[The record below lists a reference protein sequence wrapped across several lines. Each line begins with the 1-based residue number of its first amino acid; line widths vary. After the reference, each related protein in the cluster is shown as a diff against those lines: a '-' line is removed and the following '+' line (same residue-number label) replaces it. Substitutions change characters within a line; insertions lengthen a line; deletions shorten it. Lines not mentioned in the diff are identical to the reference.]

1 MKAVILSLLVVLV
14 APVLQVA
21 VVNGS
26 ALPGGGPDV
35 VLIGVVALAPLLR
48 PRPEARGLPERGAA
62 GGGAGAFLG
71 FAAGLAA
78 DIAPPADHTIGRLAL
93 VLCLAGWACT
103 RLTSGATAGRRAVV
117 ATAVALGAA
126 LAGGVLAALLDG
138 TPWGTALAPGALAW
152 TAGLAALVTAALALL
167 PRRRSFGR
175 VRRPRD
181 RPRDPY
187 APGRRLA

>member
-1 MKAVILSLLVVLV
+1 MKAVVLSLLVVLV

-21 VVNGS
+21 VVNGL

-35 VLIGVVALAPLLR
+35 VLVGVVALAPLLR
-48 PRPEARGLPERGAA
+48 PRAA

-93 VLCLAGWACT
+93 VLCLAGWVCT
-103 RLTSGATAGRRAVV
+103 RLTADATAGRRAAV
-117 ATAVALGAA
+117 AAAVALGAT

-152 TAGLAALVTAALALL
+152 TAGLAALVTGALALL

-175 VRRPRD
+175 VRGPRD